1 MASNDLGGMP
11 PEEGRASTGELSNN
25 ERTWGML
32 CHLSALA
39 GFVVPFGHIIGPVV
53 VWLVKKEE
61 YPFVDDQGKEALN
74 FQITVTIASLVA
86 GFSILLLIGILLLP
100 AVLLF
105 ALVMTIIGAIKAS
118 NGEWFRYPLTI
129 RFVK

>member
-1 MASNDLGGMP
+1 MASDELGGMP
-11 PEEGRASTGELSNN
+11 PEEGRPSTGQLSNN

-53 VWLVKKEE
+53 VWLVKKDEF
-61 YPFVDDQGKEALN
+61 PFVDDQGKEALN